1 MAVLKRKDKGH
12 SRGAGPLTRMQY
24 MRPPTS
30 LQRMVA
36 AKHQVE

>member
-12 SRGAGPLTRMQY
+12 SRRAGPLTRKQCV
-24 MRPPTS
+24 RPPTS
-30 LQRMVA
+30 LQRMVP